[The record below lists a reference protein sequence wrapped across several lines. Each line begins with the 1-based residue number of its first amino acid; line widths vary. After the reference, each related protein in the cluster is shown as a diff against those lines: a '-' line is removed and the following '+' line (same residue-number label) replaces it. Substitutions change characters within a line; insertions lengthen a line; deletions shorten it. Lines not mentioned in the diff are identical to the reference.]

1 MKTKKLVRE
10 LMTWNRIVADDR
22 AQYAAMARG
31 GEGHEGALRRY
42 EFSCD
47 TLKEFEIKAIRKG
60 IMRREDSYHFI
71 GEEEI

>member
-1 MKTKKLVRE
+1 MKTKNLVRE
-10 LMTWNRIVADDR
+10 LTTWNRIVASDR
-22 AQYAAMARG
+22 ASYVACSG
-31 GEGHEGALRRY
+31 TEGYEDALRRY

-47 TLKEFEIKAIRKG
+47 TLKGYEIKAIRKG

>member
-1 MKTKKLVRE
+1 MKTKNLVRE
-10 LMTWNRIVADDR
+10 LTTWNRIVAHDH
-22 AQYAAMARG
+22 AWYAACKRD
-31 GEGHEGALRRY
+31 GESYEVALHRY

-47 TLKEFEIKAIRKG
+47 TLKGYEIKAIRKG

>member
-22 AQYAAMARG
+22 ASCATSSG
-31 GEGHEGALRRY
+31 TEGYEGALRRY

-47 TLKEFEIKAIRKG
+47 TLKEYEIKAIRKG
-60 IMRREDSYHFI
+60 IMRIEDSYHFI

>member
-1 MKTKKLVRE
+1 MKTKNLVRE
-10 LMTWNRIVADDR
+10 LMTWNRIVASDR
-22 AQYAAMARG
+22 ASYVACSG
-31 GEGHEGALRRY
+31 TESYEGALRRY

-47 TLKEFEIKAIRKG
+47 TLKGYEIKAIRKG